1 MEWRTVGSEQKAFV
15 YRLIYADGID
25 LSVTAFDFECLEALH
40 AYVKNLEHHMRSVN
54 IT

>member
-1 MEWRTVGSEQKAFV
+1 MEWRTLGSKQKAFV

-40 AYVKNLEHHMRSVN
+40 ACVENLEHHMRSVD
-54 IT
+54 IS

>member
-1 MEWRTVGSEQKAFV
+1 MEWRTVGIEQKAFV